1 MKLSVLKEDFY
12 KRFGKTNTYLYSEKC
27 GMICTL
33 LGFSESDFTKSLNT
47 ELCPNVYAVG
57 CSDTTSKITVAK
69 TSLLS
74 NKIYN
79 SKTNGAKILL
89 HSDIPQ
95 NFRSSKSEQICIRRL
110 LKKIDADFGSEDTIS
125 IRRGYCL
132 DSSIYE
138 SNEYPLPISGYNV
151 VNVYFREEKKSPDI
165 CKIAK
170 RAFVITKRILP
181 RIRTLGDI
189 SQNDFSILKEV
200 ITDYETL
207 NFVKFITEENERIA
221 LACARLKKLDID
233 TLFSQIISSCKSMNQ
248 YLAIPPVFKQLFEIA
263 SVIPCINA
271 YRYTNNGL
279 CYIVREEM
287 TDYSISTIRNDFM
300 GRYGIW
306 LNFCISAM

>member
-33 LGFSESDFTKSLNT
+33 LGFSESDFTNSLNT
-47 ELCPNVYAVG
+47 ELCPNVYAIG
-57 CSDTTSKITVAK
+57 CSDTTSKITIAN
-69 TSLLS
+69 TSLLL
-74 NKIYN
+74 NKTYN
-79 SKTNGAKILL
+79 SKSSGAKILF

-95 NFRSSKSEQICIRRL
+95 NFRSNKSVQICIERL
-110 LKKIDADFGSEDTIS
+110 LKKIDADFNSDDTTN
-125 IRRGYCL
+125 IRRGYCREN
-132 DSSIYE
+132 SIYK
-138 SNEYPLPISGYNV
+138 SSEYPFPISGYNLV
-151 VNVYFREEKKSPDI
+151 YVYFREEKKSPDI

-170 RAFVITKRILP
+170 RAFTITKRILP

-189 SQNDFSILKEV
+189 SQNDFSVLKEV

-221 LACARLKKLDID
+221 LSCERLKKLDID
-233 TLFSQIISSCKSMNQ
+233 TLFSQIISSCKSMNL
-248 YLAIPPVFKQLFEIA
+248 YLAIPPVFRQLSEVV
-263 SVIPCINA
+263 SVIPCIKA
-271 YRYTNNGL
+271 YRYTDNGL
-279 CYIVREEM
+279 FYIVREDM

>member
-33 LGFSESDFTKSLNT
+33 LGFLESDFTRSLST

-57 CSDTTSKITVAK
+57 CSDTTSNITIAK

-74 NKIYN
+74 NKTYN
-79 SKTNGAKILL
+79 LNNSGAKILL

-95 NFRSSKSEQICIRRL
+95 NFRSDKSEQICTHRL
-110 LKKIDADFGSEDTIS
+110 LKKIDADFDIDNITSM
-125 IRRGYCL
+125 RRGYCL
-132 DSSIYE
+132 DNSIYE
-138 SNEYPLPISGYNV
+138 SDEYPFPISGYNL
-151 VNVYFREEKKSPDI
+151 VNVYFCEEKRFPDI

-170 RAFVITKRILP
+170 RAFTSVKRILP
-181 RIRTLGDI
+181 GIRTLSDVC
-189 SQNDFSILKEV
+189 NKDFSVLKEA
-200 ITDYETL
+200 ITDCETL
-207 NFVKFITEENERIA
+207 NFIKYITEENERIT
-221 LACARLKKLDID
+221 LACERLKKLDID

-248 YLAIPPVFKQLFEIA
+248 YLAIPPVFRQLFEIA
-263 SVIPCINA
+263 SIIPCIKA
-271 YRYTNNGL
+271 YRYTDNGL
-279 CYIVREEM
+279 IYIVREDM

-306 LNFCISAM
+306 LNFCISGM

>member
-12 KRFGKTNTYLYSEKC
+12 KRFGKTRTYLYNEKC
-27 GMICTL
+27 GMICAL
-33 LGFSESDFTKSLNT
+33 LGFLESDFTRSLST

-57 CSDTTSKITVAK
+57 CSDTTSNITIAK

-74 NKIYN
+74 NKTYN
-79 SKTNGAKILL
+79 SKNTGAKILL

-95 NFRSSKSEQICIRRL
+95 NFRSSKSEQICIDRL
-110 LKKIDADFGSEDTIS
+110 LKKIDADFDSKDATN

-138 SNEYPLPISGYNV
+138 SNEYPLPISGYNL

-165 CKIAK
+165 SKIAK
-170 RAFVITKRILP
+170 KAFVTTKRILP
-181 RIRTLGDI
+181 RVRTLGDI
-189 SQNDFSILKEV
+189 SQNDFSILEET

-207 NFVKFITEENERIA
+207 NFVKFITEENERIT
-221 LACARLKKLDID
+221 LACERLKKLDID
-233 TLFSQIISSCKSMNQ
+233 TLFSQMVSSCKSMNQ
-248 YLAIPPVFKQLFEIA
+248 YLAIPPVFRQLCEIA
-263 SVIPCINA
+263 SVIPCIKA
-271 YRYTNNGL
+271 YRYTDNGL
-279 CYIVREEM
+279 VYIVREDM

-306 LNFCISAM
+306 LNFCISGM